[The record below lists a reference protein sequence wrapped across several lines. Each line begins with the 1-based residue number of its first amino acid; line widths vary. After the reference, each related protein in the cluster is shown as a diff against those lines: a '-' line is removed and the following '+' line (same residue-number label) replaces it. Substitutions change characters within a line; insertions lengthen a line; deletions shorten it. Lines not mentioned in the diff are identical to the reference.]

1 MKPKM
6 NSSLDLHCFCQQS
19 CLEIAS
25 WDVLQAADYSAYGGR
40 SDVQAGTRSTM
51 SIRREN
57 HITK

>member
-25 WDVLQAADYSAYGGR
+25 WDVLQAADYSAYGSR
-40 SDVQAGTRSTM
+40 DDVQAGTRSTM
-51 SIRREN
+51 
-57 HITK
+57 